1 MRLVRRTKK
10 VWVQFARCTAAA
22 VLACTW
28 AAALQA
34 QQSSPKPPTPT
45 PGNGNTAPTLAPAS
59 APDVAPLRVRVNL
72 VLVPV
77 VVRDSSGKAIGT
89 LKREDFRV
97 TDNKREQL
105 LTEFQV
111 EESTKSDNPSAVAA
125 AGNSSRVKNFVP
137 PERFTGL
144 FIDDIHIDPAQLSH
158 VMKALQHY
166 LDSVNLTDQRI
177 GLFTST
183 GLGQVDFSSDLAALR
198 AAVNKLRAHPMA
210 GSNVRDCPDVSYYDA
225 DLIINH
231 GDLAALEAAAGEAAA
246 ECGVKDPRMAESAAR
261 NSAQRRLQSGDL
273 ERATVLA
280 SLAQAVKRMAAI
292 PGQRTLVFVSPGF
305 LLTDGDAEQAR
316 VIEGAVRQKV
326 IVNTLDSS
334 GLYVEAEDNGAV
346 QQSNVMMELAG
357 ATGGTFFRN
366 SNALDTGFKRLAEAP
381 EYVYLLG
388 FSPADVKADGKFH
401 HLKVE
406 LTNNAKLTVTARRG
420 YYAEGGEPDSA
431 KVAKEKVTEAVFSP
445 ATIHDL
451 SVQLRT
457 QFVRDDKPVARFT
470 VAPKVDLS
478 LLPGRQ
484 EKGKSHNE
492 LNIVMAVFDNNGR
505 YLTGSDKTFKLDWSP
520 RDDGTMPEGDLPHS
534 NFILRSGDYAV
545 RVVVCEAMSSR
556 MSAETIPVHIP

>member
-1 MRLVRRTKK
+1 M
-10 VWVQFARCTAAA
+10 A
-22 VLACTW
+22 
-28 AAALQA
+28 AAALA
-34 QQSSPKPPTPT
+34 YAWAAPLHGQQDSSKPL
-45 PGNGNTAPTLAPAS
+45 APTTGNESAAQAPR
-59 APDVAPLRVRVNL
+59 APDVVPLRVKVNL

-111 EESTKSDNPSAVAA
+111 EESTKADNPSTAVAP
-125 AGNSSRVKNFVP
+125 GGSSSGARNFVP

-144 FIDDIHIDPAQLSH
+144 FIDDIHIDPAQLAH

-177 GLFTST
+177 GLLTST
-183 GLGQVDFSSDLAALR
+183 GQGQVDFSADLAGLR
-198 AAVNKLRAHPMA
+198 AAVNKLRAHPLA
-210 GSNVRDCPDVSYYDA
+210 GSNMKDCPDVSYYDA
-225 DLIINH
+225 DMILNH
-231 GDLAALEAAAGEAAA
+231 GDRAALDAATGEAASV
-246 ECGVKDPRMAESAAR
+246 CGVKDPRAAEEVARAAAR
-261 NSAQRRLQSGDL
+261 RRLESGDL
-273 ERATVLA
+273 ERTTVLA
-280 SLAQAVKRMAAI
+280 SLSDAVKRMAAV
-292 PGQRTLVFVSPGF
+292 PGQRALVFVSPGF
-305 LLTDGDAEQAR
+305 LLTDGDEEQAR
-316 VIEGAVRQKV
+316 IIEAAVRQRI
-326 IVNTLDSS
+326 IVNSLDSR
-334 GLYVEAEDNGAV
+334 GLYVEAENNGAL
-346 QQSNVMMELAG
+346 QQSSVMLELAG

-406 LTNNAKLTVTARRG
+406 LKNNSKVTVTARRG

-457 QFVRDDKPVARFT
+457 QFVRGDQAVARFT
-470 VAPKVDLS
+470 VAPTIDLS
-478 LLPGRQ
+478 MLPAHQ
-484 EKGKSHNE
+484 EEGKSHNE
-492 LNIVMAVFDNNGR
+492 LNIVMAVFDNNGK
-505 YLTGSDKTFKLDWSP
+505 YLTGSDKTFKLNWSP
-520 RDDGTMPEGDLPHS
+520 RDDGTMPDGDLPHS